1 MPRQQEE
8 SGRTSR
14 HPASDSLQQNEALRD
29 RAVNGFHAFGF
40 VGACHRLQSG
50 SPKSTIKIVAS
61 RHLEQVLAHAEN
73 QLAATGARR
82 PTEVLPLYKKFLK
95 VEEHRLRLKHQ
106 AGHGGREICAHRAD
120 LVDVLLRY
128 VFGAAF
134 TATRPEEAS
143 GAPLALI
150 ALGGYGRGE
159 LNPFSDIDV
168 MLLHRQWA
176 KKISPHLEEMV
187 EQVLYLLWDSGFK
200 VGHSTRSIKE
210 AITQANRDMLTKT
223 AMLESR
229 FLAGDAELAREF
241 REQFRS
247 KCVEGHER
255 EYVEMRMQDQVVRHK
270 KFGDSVYRQEPHVKS
285 GCGGLR
291 DYQNLLWMTYF
302 KEGSLSTNQLVG
314 KDWLSETD
322 QRRIERAYDF
332 LLRLR
337 TDLHYATG
345 RATDILHLNLQE
357 QIAKRLNYS
366 FGNGQLRSET
376 LMRDYF
382 EHTRNIFRVTER
394 ISAQFVSWHVTSRT
408 RSLFSFLPLIRP
420 DKTPVGESFF
430 IRNKQL
436 HPDRRDLFQKDPEQ
450 MMRAFQLIQE
460 YVLDLSPEAADLVS
474 RSLEQVT
481 RTYQYARGPREIFT
495 AILSQKGEVGRVLR
509 AMHRVDFLG
518 RYIPEFGQLTCLVQH
533 EFLHRYTA
541 DEHTLVCI
549 DKLDALTQTDDPKL
563 IHYRKLFE
571 QLADP
576 LVLYLALL
584 LHDSGKAV
592 GRPHSEASAL
602 FAQRVAARLQLS
614 SEQRKSLIR
623 LVDHHLSLSTTAQQR
638 NLDDPATVMKFAQV
652 VKDQKNLDALMLLT
666 LADGQGTSA
675 DAWSDWK
682 ESLVWQLF
690 HQTSRYLADRKSY
703 YEQTRIARE
712 SLRACVAENF
722 SPDYAE
728 EIEAHFE
735 YMPDHYFRATGV
747 PEIIEHVKLL
757 RSFLESVSTEKESPL
772 APAVKWKIVPEQG
785 HTVMTF
791 CTWERERLLAKI
803 AGSLSVVPLNILSA
817 DVFPRGD
824 NAVLGVFRVCDTRAQ
839 PVSNPRDFELVEQ
852 TLRRALED
860 ESFDFVPSIE
870 KAKRS
875 SHRAAVGIDF
885 PTRIAIDNK
894 THPTYTLVEF
904 QAPDRIG
911 LLYDVLSCLDR
922 ENVLVPLSRVNT
934 QAGAAIDTLYVM
946 DGSSHAKITDSQRIQ
961 TVQQHLKDAILR
973 GSARS

>member
-1 MPRQQEE
+1 MTMP
-8 SGRTSR
+8 
-14 HPASDSLQQNEALRD
+14 
-29 RAVNGFHAFGF
+29 
-40 VGACHRLQSG
+40 
-50 SPKSTIKIVAS
+50 
-61 RHLEQVLAHAEN
+61 RHLEQVLAHAESR
-73 QLAATGARR
+73 LAATGSKR

-106 AGHGGREICAHRAD
+106 AGASGREICARRAE

-128 VFGAAF
+128 VFGGAAA
-134 TATRPEEAS
+134 TARGNGETKV
-143 GAPLALI
+143 PLALI

-168 MLLHRQWA
+168 MLLHHQRA
-176 KKISPHLEEMV
+176 TEISPDLEEMV
-187 EQVLYLLWDSGFK
+187 NQVLYLLWDSGFK

-210 AITQANRDMLTKT
+210 AIAQANRDMRTKT

-229 FLAGDAELAREF
+229 FLAGDSELAREF
-241 REQFRS
+241 RKQFRS

-255 EYVEMRMQDQVVRHK
+255 GYVEMRMQDQVARHK
-270 KFGDSVYRQEPHVKS
+270 KFGDSVYLQEPNLKS

-302 KEGSLSTNQLVG
+302 REGSLSTNQLVG
-314 KDWLSETD
+314 KDWLSESD

-357 QIAKRLNYS
+357 QIASRLGYS
-366 FGNGQLRSET
+366 ARKGQLRSES
-376 LMRDYF
+376 LMRDYYG
-382 EHTRNIFRVTER
+382 HTRNILRVTER
-394 ISAQFVSWHVTSRT
+394 ITQQFVRGHVTSKT
-408 RSLFSFLPLIRP
+408 RSLFSFLPLARAN
-420 DKTPVGESFF
+420 KTPLGEFFF

-436 HPDRRDLFQKDPEQ
+436 HPARRDVFRNDPEQ
-450 MMRAFQLIQE
+450 MMRAFELAQE
-460 YVLDLSPEAADLVS
+460 HEVDISPELEDFLS
-474 RSLEQVT
+474 RSLRHVT
-481 RTYQYARGPREIFT
+481 RTYQYARGPRAIFKS
-495 AILSQKGEVGRVLR
+495 ILSQKGRVGRILR
-509 AMHRVDFLG
+509 MMHRVDFLG

-549 DKLDALTQTDDPKL
+549 DKLDALAKTDDPKL

-571 QLADP
+571 RLPDP
-576 LVLYLALL
+576 FVLYLALL

-602 FAQRVAARLQLS
+602 FAQRVAARLQLTP
-614 SEQRKSLIR
+614 EQRKSLIL
-623 LVDHHLSLSTTAQQR
+623 LVDHHLTMSKMAQQR
-638 NLDDPATVMKFAQV
+638 NLDDPTTVMEFAQII
-652 VKDQKNLDALMLLT
+652 KEQKNLDALMLLT

-675 DAWSDWK
+675 DTWSDWK

-712 SLRACVAENF
+712 SLRASVAENF

-735 YMPDHYFRATGV
+735 YLPDHYFRATGV
-747 PEIIEHVKLL
+747 PEIIEHVKLF
-757 RSFLESVSTEKESPL
+757 RSFLESVSSAKEFPL

-785 HTVMTF
+785 HTMMTF
-791 CTWERERLLAKI
+791 CTWDRERLLAKI
-803 AGSLSVVPLNILSA
+803 AGSFSVVPLNILSA

-824 NAVLGVFRVCDTRAQ
+824 NAALGVFRVCDTKAQ
-839 PVSNPRDFELVEQ
+839 PVSNPLDFKLVEQ

-860 ESFDFVPSIE
+860 ESFDFLPSIE

-875 SHRAAVGIDF
+875 SRRAPVGIEF

-922 ENVLVPLSRVNT
+922 ENVVVPLSRINT
-934 QAGAAIDTLYVM
+934 QAGAAIDTLYVV
-946 DGSSHAKITDSQRIQ
+946 DGSSHAKITDSQRIR
-961 TVQQHLKDAILR
+961 TVQQHLKDTILR
-973 GSARS
+973 GSAKP

>member
-1 MPRQQEE
+1 MA
-8 SGRTSR
+8 T
-14 HPASDSLQQNEALRD
+14 
-29 RAVNGFHAFGF
+29 
-40 VGACHRLQSG
+40 
-50 SPKSTIKIVAS
+50 S
-61 RHLEQVLAHAEN
+61 RHLEQVLAHAAN

-106 AGHGGREICAHRAD
+106 AGGGGREICARRAE

-128 VFGAAF
+128 AFGAASS
-134 TATRPEEAS
+134 AAARGNGEGEV
-143 GAPLALI
+143 PLALI

-159 LNPFSDIDV
+159 LNPFSDVDV
-168 MLLHRQWA
+168 MLLHQQRA
-176 KKISPHLEEMV
+176 EVSPHLEEMV
-187 EQVLYLLWDSGFK
+187 NQILYLLWDSGFK

-210 AITQANRDMLTKT
+210 AIAQANSDMRTKT
-223 AMLESR
+223 AMVEAR
-229 FLAGDAELAREF
+229 FLAGNTELATEF

-247 KCVEGHER
+247 KCVVSHER
-255 EYVEMRMQDQVVRHK
+255 DYVELRMKDQGARHK
-270 KFGDSVYRQEPHVKS
+270 KFGDSVYLQEPNLKS

-291 DYQNLLWMTYF
+291 DYQNLLWIAYF

-314 KDWLSETD
+314 KDWLSESD

-337 TDLHYATG
+337 TDLHYSTG
-345 RATDILHLNLQE
+345 RATDVLHINLQE
-357 QIAKRLNYS
+357 QIAKRLHYS
-366 FGNGQLRSET
+366 PRNGQLRSEA
-376 LMRDYF
+376 LMRDYYD
-382 EHTRNIFRVTER
+382 HTRNILRVTER
-394 ISAQFVSWHVTSRT
+394 ITEQFVSGYVTNKT
-408 RSLFSFLPLIRP
+408 HSLFSFLPLIRG
-420 DKTPVGESFF
+420 DKTPIGDFF
-430 IRNKQL
+430 FVRNKQL
-436 HPDRRDLFQKDPEQ
+436 HPARRDIFRKDPEQ
-450 MMRAFQLIQE
+450 MMRAFQLALE
-460 YVLDLSPEAADLVS
+460 RCLDLSPELADLLS
-474 RSLEQVT
+474 RNLGQIT
-481 RTYQYARGPREIFT
+481 RTYQYAREPRTIFKS
-495 AILSQKGEVGRVLR
+495 ILSQKGRVGRILR
-509 AMHRVDFLG
+509 MMHRVDFLG

-549 DKLDALTQTDDPKL
+549 DKLDALAETDDPKL

-638 NLDDPATVMKFAQV
+638 NLDDPATVMEFAQV

-712 SLRACVAENF
+712 SLRASVAENF

-728 EIEAHFE
+728 EIEVHFE

-747 PEIIEHVKLL
+747 PELIEHVKLF
-757 RSFLESVSTEKESPL
+757 RSFLESVYSAKEFPL

-791 CTWERERLLAKI
+791 CTWDRERLLAKI
-803 AGSLSVVPLNILSA
+803 AGSVSVVPLNILSA

-824 NAVLGVFRVCDTRAQ
+824 NTVLGVFRVCDTKAQ
-839 PVSNPRDFELVEQ
+839 PVSSPRDFELVEQ

-860 ESFDFVPSIE
+860 ESFEFAPSIE

-875 SHRAAVGIDF
+875 SRRAAVGIEF

-922 ENVLVPLSRVNT
+922 ENVLVPLSRINT
-934 QAGAAIDTLYVM
+934 QAGAAIDTLYVV
-946 DGSSHAKITDSQRIQ
+946 DGSSHAKITDLQRIRI
-961 TVQQHLKDAILR
+961 VQQHLQETILR
-973 GSARS
+973 SAAKP